1 MALIA
6 LLPKLTNLK
15 MKKIVLSMFLAT
27 AALGSAFSQGNF
39 SAGLELGLPLGAF
52 SDFYNVGFGVNGRY
66 EAPIQSK
73 LNWTVTAGFLSFGS
87 RFGSSFTLIPLQ
99 GGLKYYFQRANSGV
113 YGNADLGLF
122 FGSSN
127 NSETKF
133 GFSPGFG
140 YRSGKFDLLGRF
152 NVVSNLNY
160 FSLRAAYVF

>member
-1 MALIA
+1 
-6 LLPKLTNLK
+6 
-15 MKKIVLSMFLAT
+15 MKKIILSVFFAIIT
-27 AALGSAFSQGNF
+27 SGFAFSQGNF
-39 SAGLELGLPLGAF
+39 SAGLELGFPLGTF
-52 SDFYNVGFGVNGRY
+52 SDVYNVGFGANGRY
-66 EAPIQSK
+66 EAPIQTK

-87 RFGSSFTLIPLQ
+87 KYFSSITMIPIQ
-99 GGLKYYFQRANSGV
+99 GGLKYYFQRSNSGV

-122 FGSSN
+122 FASGN
-127 NSETKF
+127 GGSETKF

>member
-1 MALIA
+1 MALVA
-6 LLPKLTNLK
+6 LFTNKPNFK
-15 MKKIVLSMFLAT
+15 MKKTIFSFLFVVT
-27 AALGSAFSQGNF
+27 AFGSAFSQGNF
-39 SAGLELGLPLGAF
+39 SAGLELGFPLGTFADF
-52 SDFYNVGFGVNGRY
+52 SNVGFGVNGRY
-66 EAPIQSK
+66 EAPIQTK

-87 RFGSSFTLIPLQ
+87 KFGSSFTLIPLQ
-99 GGLKYYFQRANSGV
+99 GGLKYYFQRSNSGV

-122 FGSSN
+122 FGSGN

>member
-1 MALIA
+1 
-6 LLPKLTNLK
+6 
-15 MKKIVLSMFLAT
+15 MKKSLFSFLVVVASF
-27 AALGSAFSQGNF
+27 GSAFSQGNF
-39 SAGLELGLPLGAF
+39 SAGLELGLPLGSF
-52 SDFYNVGFGVNGRY
+52 SDFYNLGFGVNGRY
-66 EAPIQSK
+66 EARIQNK
-73 LNWTVTAGFLSFGS
+73 LNWTVTAGFVSFGS
-87 RFGSSFTLIPLQ
+87 KGGSSFTLIPLQ
-99 GGLKYYFQRANSGV
+99 GGLKYYFQKSNSGI

-140 YRSGKFDLLGRF
+140 YRSGRFDLLGRF